1 MYYIADLGKFQG
13 YFKIPSRHE
22 RCHYRQQLRDMRL
35 KVSAR
40 FVGSLRQVIGE
51 ERHIFHLNKGTVKEL
66 LDSIS
71 EEYPKAEENLKQ
83 AGAFI
88 AGRIVRKAEFD
99 TPLLK
104 EGDEVSLILPVAG
117 G

>member
-1 MYYIADLGKFQG
+1 MT
-13 YFKIPSRHE
+13 
-22 RCHYRQQLRDMRL
+22 L

-40 FVGSLRQVIGE
+40 FVGPLKQVIGE
-51 ERHIFHLNKGTVKEL
+51 ERHIFQLKKGTVKEL
-66 LDSIS
+66 LDNIS

-88 AGRIVRKAEFD
+88 AGRIVRKAELD
-99 TPLLK
+99 APLLK